1 MGGTGAGKTTFS
13 KRLAQETS
21 AIIFSIDNWIQD
33 LYEADKP
40 DSPNFD
46 WYMERIERAE
56 KKIWK
61 LVSQLESQGVNSILD
76 LGFTLQKHR
85 EKFLKLAQEENFQT
99 KIYFLDISPNVRWKR
114 VEQRNR
120 EQNDTFVMQVDLE
133 IFEFM
138 ESRFEH
144 PSATE
149 TKIVTTIKE

>member
-1 MGGTGAGKTTFS
+1 
-13 KRLAQETS
+13 
-21 AIIFSIDNWIQD
+21 
-33 LYEADKP
+33 
-40 DSPNFD
+40 
-46 WYMERIERAE
+46 MERIERAE